1 MERQRPRLYW
11 RIKMDDG
18 KWRFVPAIYDLHRGQ
33 VAHPAGEKVTLWWP
47 SSYEFKVKEEEE

>member
-47 SSYEFKVKEEEE
+47 SSYEYKVEEEE